1 MNRRKEADM
10 NWHWTIRIA
19 ALAAA
24 GILAWILAGVAATT
38 VIQGVSIL
46 TGRIQG
52 WINVPQDQMQSII
65 QFAVWLVI
73 VTLVLRTIL
82 GRRG

>member
-1 MNRRKEADM
+1 M

>member
-1 MNRRKEADM
+1 M

-19 ALAAA
+19 ALTAA

-52 WINVPQDQMQSII
+52 WLNAPQDQMQSII

-73 VTLVLRTIL
+73 VTLAVRTIL